1 MANATTMAAE
11 GEPRQGRENH
21 TLSRLG
27 QLRREAQLAKDVA
40 KAATGGPAAK
50 AKLALSFG
58 KKVSEHWLILA
69 TAVLFDFTLGL
80 IPFVNIVFNAIFG
93 MILFLYF
100 GPKSKPGSGFFQSEF
115 VKIVLPMGGLS
126 IFDFFLD
133 VLPACTGATLIR
145 IALS

>member
-1 MANATTMAAE
+1 MADTV
-11 GEPRQGRENH
+11 ENQ

-27 QLRREAQLAKDVA
+27 QMRREAQLARDVV

-69 TAVLFDFTLGL
+69 TAVFFDILGL

-100 GPKSKPGSGFFQSEF
+100 GPKSKPGSGFLQSEF
-115 VKIVLPMGGLS
+115 VKIVLPVGGLS

-133 VLPACTGATLIR
+133 IVPTCTGAALIR